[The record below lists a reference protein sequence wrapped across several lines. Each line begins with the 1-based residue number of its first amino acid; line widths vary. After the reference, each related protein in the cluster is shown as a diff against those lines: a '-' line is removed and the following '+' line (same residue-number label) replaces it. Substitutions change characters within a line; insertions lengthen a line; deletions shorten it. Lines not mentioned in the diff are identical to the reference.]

1 MQPGP
6 PGPAGETS
14 TVFASDFDFPKLRPV
29 EAHPIVHGG
38 RPSVLLRDPLR
49 LSRRTVVVPRD
60 LAPVLVLCDGTFPRA
75 AMSEALARHFGLRA
89 DIDIIDTLLAALND
103 ACLLDNDRS
112 REAELRALDQYRAAP
127 FRSPAMAEAVYPA
140 APDALRGVLD
150 GYLRA
155 EPDVRPAT
163 AGRGL
168 FSPHIDYA
176 RGGPVYAR
184 VWKRA
189 AALAND
195 VDRFVIFGTDHFGEP
210 GRITLTR
217 QHYATPYGVL
227 PTDRAAVDALA
238 AALGPDRAFGGELRH
253 RDEHAIELVAVWL
266 HHLRGGKPCTVVP
279 ILCGGF
285 GRFVAG
291 DADPRDEP
299 AFERLLAAL
308 DAVTAGADHAVVVSG
323 DLSHVGPAFGGAPVD
338 DAAWGAVQAADDG
351 VLGRLCDGDAD
362 GFFATIAEA
371 GDAHNVCG
379 LPPGYL
385 ALRFMGPGVRG
396 EAVGYERCPADDART
411 SWVSVGGV
419 VWG

>member
-1 MQPGP
+1 M
-6 PGPAGETS
+6 
-14 TVFASDFDFPKLRPV
+14 FATDVDFPKLRPI

-60 LAPVLVLCDGTFPRA
+60 LTPVLVLCDGTFPRGA
-75 AMSEALARHFGLRA
+75 LSEALARHFGLRA
-89 DIDIIDTLLAALND
+89 EIDLIDTLLAALD
-103 ACLLDNDRS
+103 HACLLENDRS
-112 REAELRALDQYRAAP
+112 REAQRRALDQYRAAP
-127 FRSPAMAEAVYPA
+127 FRPPAMAEAVYPA

-155 EPDVRPAT
+155 EADVRPAPS
-163 AGRGL
+163 GNRGL

-189 AALAND
+189 AAVANNA
-195 VDRFVIFGTDHFGEP
+195 DRFVIFGTDHFGEP

-217 QHYATPYGVL
+217 QHYATPYGTL
-227 PTDRAAVDALA
+227 PTDGAAVDALA
-238 AALGPDRAFGGELRH
+238 AAIGPDHAFAGELRH

-266 HHLRGGKPCTVVP
+266 HHLRGGRPCTLIP

-285 GRFVAG
+285 SQFVAG
-291 DADPRDEP
+291 HADPGREP
-299 AFERLLAAL
+299 VFERLLAAL
-308 DAVTAGADHAVVVSG
+308 RTVTAGTDHAVVVSG

-338 DAAWGAVQAADDG
+338 DRAWSAVQSADDG

-362 GFFATIAEA
+362 GFFATIAAA

-385 ALRFMGPGVRG
+385 ALRFMGSGVRG
-396 EAVGYERCPADDART
+396 ETVGYARCPADEART